1 MATLDIQK
9 EPGFD
14 PTIAGIWY
22 AYKFGRSRFDQLLQ
36 GLSPE
41 QLAQRPAGF
50 HNSIAALVLHVASTE
65 VGFAHLLWGT
75 EVPADL
81 QAEFQMEKRGQTLH
95 QPEGETAETL
105 VTKLHKAEGMI
116 KEALAGLKAEDLD
129 RVLAPMGSEVTMR
142 WLLSLVSYHATNHF
156 GQLQMIKQHL
166 S

>member
-1 MATLDIQK
+1 MAAMDIQK

-14 PTIAGIWY
+14 PTIAGVWY
-22 AYKFGRSRFDQLLQ
+22 AYKFGRGRFDRLLA
-36 GLSPE
+36 GLTPE

-50 HNSIAALVLHVASTE
+50 HNSIAALVLHVAGTE

-75 EVPADL
+75 EVPEDL
-81 QAEFQMEKRGQTLH
+81 KAEFLLTQRAQTLP
-95 QPEGETAETL
+95 QPEGETAESL
-105 VTKLHKAEGMI
+105 IAKLHKAEGMI

-129 RVLAPMGSEVTMR
+129 RVVTPMGSEVTLR